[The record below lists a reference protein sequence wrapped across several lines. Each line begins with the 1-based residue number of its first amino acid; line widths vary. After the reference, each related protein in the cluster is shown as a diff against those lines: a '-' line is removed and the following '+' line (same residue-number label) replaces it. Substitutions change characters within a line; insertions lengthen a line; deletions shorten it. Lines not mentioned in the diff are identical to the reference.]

1 VSLYSLRAAPF
12 NLLFDSYVVAKV
24 KSKNYFGWSVDS
36 APNTGG
42 AKILIEPSKMSIPIY
57 DPLVSTGVTVVI
69 ELIELSSYQKTGGS
83 AIDSYYV
90 EYSVAN
96 SNSWTCLQGDVN
108 NFTLSSRLTVP
119 NLVIGQIYSFRAKA
133 HNINGWGLLSEPL

>member
-1 VSLYSLRAAPF
+1 M
-12 NLLFDSYVVAKV
+12 VAKV

>member
-1 VSLYSLRAAPF
+1 
-12 NLLFDSYVVAKV
+12 
-24 KSKNYFGWSVDS
+24 
-36 APNTGG
+36 
-42 AKILIEPSKMSIPIY
+42 M
-57 DPLVSTGVTVVI
+57 I